1 MTVKYLIAGLA
12 GFAVGSLVLATA
24 VLVATGDPGGWEV
37 WRVAVTASWAP
48 LAGAMLGAGMAATP

>member
-1 MTVKYLIAGLA
+1 MKYAIGGLA
-12 GFAVGSLVLATA
+12 GFIFGMVCFAIA

-48 LAGAMLGAGMAATP
+48 LAGTALGVGMAAMP